1 MTDDKPTNTI
11 SLAAERGKRERD
23 FAAERDLL
31 TRELADIGVP
41 PEKASAIVADLLLID
56 WWCLQAVTILERWD
70 LEQNA
75 QAAVELVKLWRGR
88 PRDGDDA
95 AARYFVPASPAFPSA
110 TPPSEPT
117 GHPVATRLLGMV
129 ENLAGQRPSARA
141 RQASRTMADVPPR
154 RHRPLSKLERQDR
167 QDGSQRQRGPESPN
181 AASPSNVKPP
191 PVQASRCG

>member
-56 WWCLQAVTILERWD
+56 LWCLQATVILARWD

-75 QAAVELVKLWRGR
+75 EAAVELVKIMARG

-95 AARYFVPASPAFPSA
+95 AAPCSPPASPALPPT
-110 TPPSEPT
+110 TPR
-117 GHPVATRLLGMV
+117 GQAKRHRVATRLLAMAGD
-129 ENLAGQRPSARA
+129 LANQRPS
-141 RQASRTMADVPPR
+141 P
-154 RHRPLSKLERQDR
+154 
-167 QDGSQRQRGPESPN
+167 
-181 AASPSNVKPP
+181 
-191 PVQASRCG
+191 

>member
-56 WWCLQAVTILERWD
+56 SWTLQATVILSRWD

-75 QAAVELVKLWRGR
+75 QAAVELVKIM
-88 PRDGDDA
+88 
-95 AARYFVPASPAFPSA
+95 AR
-110 TPPSEPT
+110 
-117 GHPVATRLLGMV
+117 
-129 ENLAGQRPSARA
+129 
-141 RQASRTMADVPPR
+141 
-154 RHRPLSKLERQDR
+154 
-167 QDGSQRQRGPESPN
+167 
-181 AASPSNVKPP
+181 
-191 PVQASRCG
+191 